1 MRLSKGSTAG
11 RLAIS
16 TAAILAVPLMGCNPA
31 AGPGTLEG
39 RVSWNGSAVAGAL
52 VQAYARADR
61 DPDTAPVAEAPSAGD
76 GSYRLELPAGRYWVW
91 ARATVDDRGRDRR
104 VVGQV
109 PDNPVEV
116 AAGHT
121 SRSDVALADP
131 SGFTAQAGPPG
142 TGAGG
147 RVSGAPA
154 PEVTVYAYRGLAE
167 RPTGP
172 GFVATA
178 SPDPTGAFRLDLPA
192 GRYTLSARWRASGEP
207 FGAVEPGDRVG
218 TTRVDVARGRYADA
232 GTIRLEP
239 VDPERWHRTRRASP
253 MSGTWVA
260 GRVVE
265 DGRPAAGVRVLAFTD
280 PRMAGRPAAL
290 SEPTGPDG
298 RFRVYLPGGGTY
310 HLGARS
316 RVGGPAQP
324 GERAGTY
331 RGEDGAGLRVA
342 PGGRVDGVTIAV
354 EEVW

>member
-1 MRLSKGSTAG
+1 MRGS
-11 RLAIS
+11 LA
-16 TAAILAVPLMGCNPA
+16 AALALLVAGCNPA
-31 AGPGTLEG
+31 TGPGTLEG
-39 RVSWNGSAVAGAL
+39 RVSWNGSGVAGAQ
-52 VQAYARADR
+52 VEAYARADR
-61 DPDTAPVAEAPSAGD
+61 DPATPPVAQGPSAED
-76 GSYRLELPAGRYWVW
+76 GRYSLELPAGRYWVW
-91 ARATVDDRGRDRR
+91 ARATVDDRDRDRR
-104 VVGQV
+104 LVGQAQ
-109 PDNPVEV
+109 DNPVDV
-116 AAGHT
+116 AAGRT
-121 SRSDVALADP
+121 SRADVLLADP
-131 SGFTAQAGPPG
+131 SGFIARAGPPG

-154 PEVTVYAYRGLAE
+154 AEITVYAYRSLE
-167 RPTGP
+167 DRPTGP

-218 TTRVDVARGRYADA
+218 TARVAVTRGRYADA

-239 VDPERWHRTRRASP
+239 VDPERWRRTRRASP
-253 MSGTWVA
+253 ASDTWVA
-260 GRVVE
+260 GTVVE
-265 DGRPAAGVRVLAFTD
+265 DGRPVAGIRVLAFTD

-298 RFRVYLPGGGTY
+298 RFRVYLPGGGTV

-316 RVGGPAQP
+316 RVGGPAEP
-324 GERAGTY
+324 GEKAGTY
-331 RGEDGAGLRVA
+331 RGEDGAGVRVA